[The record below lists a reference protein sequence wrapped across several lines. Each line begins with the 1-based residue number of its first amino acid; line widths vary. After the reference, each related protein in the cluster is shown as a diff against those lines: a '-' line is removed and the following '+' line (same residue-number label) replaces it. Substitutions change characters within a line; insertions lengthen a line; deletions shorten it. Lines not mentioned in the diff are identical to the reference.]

1 MDKNNDSLKLERQL
15 CFPLYACAREV
26 TKLYKPVLDPLGLTY
41 TQYLAMIIM
50 WEHNETTIK
59 EMGEL
64 LYLDS
69 GTLSPLIKKLKAK
82 GLIKKTICDED
93 ERSSILSLTEEGV
106 QLREK
111 ALNIPS
117 KLATRI
123 PLDENE
129 AKQLY
134 TLLYKMIDSFK

>member
-1 MDKNNDSLKLERQL
+1 MEKDYDLLKLNRQL

-26 TKLYKPVLDPLGLTY
+26 TKLYKPLLDPLNLTY
-41 TQYLAMIIM
+41 TQYLAMMVM

-64 LYLDS
+64 LHLDS
-69 GTLSPLIKKLKAK
+69 GTLSPLIKKLKAR
-82 GLIKKTICDED
+82 GLIKKIVCEED
-93 ERSSILSLTEEGV
+93 ERSSILSLTAKGTE
-106 QLREK
+106 LREK
-111 ALNIPS
+111 AIDIPN
-117 KLATRI
+117 KLASCI

-134 TLLYKMIDSFK
+134 TLLYKMLDSFK